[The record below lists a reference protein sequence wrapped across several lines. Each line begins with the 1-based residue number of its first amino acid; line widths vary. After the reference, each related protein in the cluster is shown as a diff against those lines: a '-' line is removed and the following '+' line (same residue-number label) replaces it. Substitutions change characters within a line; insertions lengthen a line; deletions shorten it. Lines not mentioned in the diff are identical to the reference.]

1 MSSMVLDVAR
11 RIRVCILMSAV
22 STCLVV
28 VPSRVSAQD
37 TPVSAPDTKAP
48 ARANAVYFE
57 LLGNGG
63 LFSVNYER
71 ALTPALRVRIGAA
84 SWTAEDLF
92 GGTATHIST
101 FPMMLHVVPGDGAH
115 HVEAGLGVL
124 PGQRGPDRSAGGSG
138 AFVSLIGVVGY
149 RYEPRGSRFL
159 FRAGV
164 TPFYG
169 FGDASIAYPDEGFMP
184 SVGVSFGA
192 RF

>member
-1 MSSMVLDVAR
+1 MASVNTSLLVHVTRRTVRILLRAVGTALLLVAAP
-11 RIRVCILMSAV
+11 VYG
-22 STCLVV
+22 
-28 VPSRVSAQD
+28 QN
-37 TPVSAPDTKAP
+37 TPAP

-71 ALTPALRVRIGAA
+71 ALTPALRVRIGVA
-84 SWTAEDLF
+84 SWTAESLW
-92 GGTATHIST
+92 GGATTEFST
-101 FPMMLHVVPGDGAH
+101 FPVMLHVVPGDGAH
-115 HVEAGLGVL
+115 HVQGAVGLL
-124 PGQRGPDRSAGGSG
+124 PGHRGRARFAGESG
-138 AFVSLIGVVGY
+138 AFLSLTGLVGY
-149 RYEPRGSRFL
+149 RYEPASHRFL

-169 FGDASIAYPDEGFMP
+169 FGNSSIAYPDKGFMP